1 MNVIGRCVVAGGLR
15 RSSEL
20 ALGVWGDEPFAALK
34 DPTELNALYARQAA
48 VAERVESAQAIRAA
62 INCKR
67 AEQAG
72 LSTFDPRRTE
82 ALRVLSGLE
91 TEYQSQ
97 LRLDTVWS
105 TLDAEIARH
114 PLRAWLWASNNSV
127 LVPEDTADYSDVA
140 ARIARNGEPGLM
152 WLHNVQRYGRM
163 RDGDLTRG
171 QPPIHGLRP
180 DTAIGVN
187 PCTTPDTLIHTR
199 TGEYTIE
206 SLVGQSVEVW
216 NGEGWATVVP
226 RITGYDQPILKVT
239 LSDGAFL
246 KCTPSHNWYIR
257 GSIVPV
263 MARDLCVGDVIQGY
277 PMPDDPVA
285 AERLRSV
292 VAIVDMGF
300 APVVYCFT
308 ESNTHRGTFNGI
320 VTGQCGEQ
328 PLEHAESCLLVETF
342 PGMHETPEDWHTTLK
357 YAYLLGKAVS
367 DIPIH
372 DQQTQA
378 VVSRNRRMGIGV
390 AGIAEWY
397 TKMGPAKME
406 AALDKGYREVR
417 RIDALYAGWLGLPQS
432 VRLTTVKPGGC
443 RPWHSLTSTDRGLL
457 TLEEMFEA
465 HPKGVEWAPV
475 AQEMQAYQGG
485 TTSRVTQTY
494 ANGVA
499 PVYRVRMSYNLTVES
514 TAEHKWFVRTHYDRS
529 KGGRYTTVDRWVR
542 TDELRPDDILDVSPG
557 AYTKA
562 ANAPLAAC
570 NALSIH
576 MRGDAVEIKQP
587 EAMTPD
593 LGWLFGYLWGDGSQ
607 SPDCFRIRF
616 CDDRRQNLEK
626 AQRIL
631 LDYFGLLST
640 ILPKKSNKALTL
652 DVGSKHLWHWLIRNG
667 VWKYWAGGI
676 DCIPRVV
683 RESSREVVCAF
694 FAGLLDSDGCVFN
707 TTTGTSMVWTTAD
720 PRFAQHMQDVAWAV
734 GLGVGRSH
742 QQRGASFQKTR
753 SMFHL
758 TLCAAV
764 DPAAFGMLVR
774 ESTKAAEWAVSPEFK
789 GWLWQRPSNRNGPR
803 GLTVGKVL
811 AVEPI
816 GEMPTFDFEVENT
829 HWYYAGAVRSHNSV
843 PLVCGLEGGMR
854 FPESPHYV
862 RTIRVHDTS
871 PLIAKIEAAG
881 HRVEQDAYAPNTVC
895 CYFPIRETRV
905 GRYAPDVSLWE
916 QAAIQALLQRSWSDN
931 MVSATWM
938 FQPHEAKDIGRVLA
952 HYAGQLKGMS
962 ALPYSGHGYVQAPY
976 IPCTEAE
983 YVEMSAGIQ
992 PIDFNSAVVDHDT
1005 DEQFCSGGVCE
1016 LAAK

>member
-1 MNVIGRCVVAGGLR
+1 MMSYDPRDLFRLDPGFLRQYDGRSPSWGPLGRIVFERTYARALPELGRSETAAEVFARCTETTWGVLHYRANESDAHWSPEKAQREGQEMFRRMWDSKFLPAGRCLANLGSSAMLHKGAMCLQNCAFLSTDGIGVTQPLHRPFTAAMDMLMLGVGVGFDTRGAVGETVHLLMPTWDPTPYVIEDSREGWVAAVERLMDAFSGVTTLPHQWDYSQLRHKGAVLKTFGGVSSGPGPLMELLDTLTAILTRYAAKYQRLDSTGIVAVMNVIGRCVVAGGLR

-406 AALDKGYREVR
+406 AALDKGYRDVR
-417 RIDALYAGWLGLPQS
+417 RIDAL
-432 VRLTTVKPGGC
+432 
-443 RPWHSLTSTDRGLL
+443 
-457 TLEEMFEA
+457 
-465 HPKGVEWAPV
+465 
-475 AQEMQAYQGG
+475 
-485 TTSRVTQTY
+485 
-494 ANGVA
+494 
-499 PVYRVRMSYNLTVES
+499 
-514 TAEHKWFVRTHYDRS
+514 
-529 KGGRYTTVDRWVR
+529 
-542 TDELRPDDILDVSPG
+542 
-557 AYTKA
+557 
-562 ANAPLAAC
+562 
-570 NALSIH
+570 
-576 MRGDAVEIKQP
+576 
-587 EAMTPD
+587 
-593 LGWLFGYLWGDGSQ
+593 
-607 SPDCFRIRF
+607 
-616 CDDRRQNLEK
+616 
-626 AQRIL
+626 
-631 LDYFGLLST
+631 
-640 ILPKKSNKALTL
+640 
-652 DVGSKHLWHWLIRNG
+652 
-667 VWKYWAGGI
+667 
-676 DCIPRVV
+676 
-683 RESSREVVCAF
+683 
-694 FAGLLDSDGCVFN
+694 
-707 TTTGTSMVWTTAD
+707 
-720 PRFAQHMQDVAWAV
+720 
-734 GLGVGRSH
+734 
-742 QQRGASFQKTR
+742 
-753 SMFHL
+753 
-758 TLCAAV
+758 
-764 DPAAFGMLVR
+764 
-774 ESTKAAEWAVSPEFK
+774 
-789 GWLWQRPSNRNGPR
+789 
-803 GLTVGKVL
+803 
-811 AVEPI
+811 
-816 GEMPTFDFEVENT
+816 
-829 HWYYAGAVRSHNSV
+829 
-843 PLVCGLEGGMR
+843 
-854 FPESPHYV
+854 
-862 RTIRVHDTS
+862 
-871 PLIAKIEAAG
+871 
-881 HRVEQDAYAPNTVC
+881 
-895 CYFPIRETRV
+895 
-905 GRYAPDVSLWE
+905 
-916 QAAIQALLQRSWSDN
+916 
-931 MVSATWM
+931 
-938 FQPHEAKDIGRVLA
+938 
-952 HYAGQLKGMS
+952 
-962 ALPYSGHGYVQAPY
+962 
-976 IPCTEAE
+976 
-983 YVEMSAGIQ
+983 
-992 PIDFNSAVVDHDT
+992 
-1005 DEQFCSGGVCE
+1005 
-1016 LAAK
+1016 